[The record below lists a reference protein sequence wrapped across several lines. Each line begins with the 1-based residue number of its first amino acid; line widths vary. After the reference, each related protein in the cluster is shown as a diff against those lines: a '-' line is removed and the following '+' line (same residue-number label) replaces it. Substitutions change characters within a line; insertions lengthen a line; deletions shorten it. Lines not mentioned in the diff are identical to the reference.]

1 MTKLKVK
8 ISQSNSKTGIPSFNT
23 LPGNDKDYY
32 RTPHSL
38 DGERI
43 TGTCQCC
50 CPGGYCQ
57 KVTRY
62 PGVFNACLIN
72 TILVKEHPDE
82 LEKQLNSWLELYEP
96 RYFRIHD
103 YGEIWD
109 YNNLKMWIRIA
120 EKHEDTKFYTYT
132 KRFDLL
138 REYLQN
144 GGLIPENLT
153 INLSTWDGVTD
164 KGEDLIATGLFNVFH
179 YDDDKNSP
187 LIHCPAVDKDG
198 NRNSD
203 IICLKCKRCMR
214 KGNFTAVY
222 PH

>member
-32 RTPHSL
+32 ITPHSL

-62 PGVFNACLIN
+62 PSVFNACLIN

-82 LEKQLNSWLELYEP
+82 LEKQLNS
-96 RYFRIHD
+96 
-103 YGEIWD
+103 
-109 YNNLKMWIRIA
+109 
-120 EKHEDTKFYTYT
+120 
-132 KRFDLL
+132 
-138 REYLQN
+138 
-144 GGLIPENLT
+144 
-153 INLSTWDGVTD
+153 
-164 KGEDLIATGLFNVFH
+164 
-179 YDDDKNSP
+179 
-187 LIHCPAVDKDG
+187 
-198 NRNSD
+198 
-203 IICLKCKRCMR
+203 
-214 KGNFTAVY
+214 
-222 PH
+222 